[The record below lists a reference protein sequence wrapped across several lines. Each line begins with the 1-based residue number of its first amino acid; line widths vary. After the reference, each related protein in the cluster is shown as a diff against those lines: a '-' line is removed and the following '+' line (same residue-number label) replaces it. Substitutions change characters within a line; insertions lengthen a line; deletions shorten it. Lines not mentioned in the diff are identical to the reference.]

1 MDNGIIF
8 QSEEGQAIEGWVTL
22 TPITEEGFTAVYG
35 VFEDKASAEEWLK
48 NTRGGEVRPIFTPA
62 FNKG

>member
-1 MDNGIIF
+1 MGNNIIGWADN
-8 QSEEGQAIEGWVTL
+8 QEIEGWVTL
-22 TPITEEGFTAVYG
+22 TPIAEDGHTAVYG
-35 VFEDKASAEEWLK
+35 IFEDKASAEQWLK